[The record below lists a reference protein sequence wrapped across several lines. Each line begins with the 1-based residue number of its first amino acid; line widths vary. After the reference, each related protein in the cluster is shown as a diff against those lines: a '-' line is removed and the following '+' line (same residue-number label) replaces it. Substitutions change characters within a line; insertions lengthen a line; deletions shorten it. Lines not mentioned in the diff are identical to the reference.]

1 MHPPLAADESGD
13 TQCTWYNKGTGALV
27 ATRKVEGPNKRLYR
41 TSFGDD
47 GTIVS
52 KPVTDGTRHVGLPI
66 LSPDQKHV
74 AFSQG
79 DDAGDSDS
87 RLFVVDISG
96 EDPTVPT
103 ELNGPVVAGG
113 AIPDDSGAITFRWA
127 PDSKHAAYTASAV
140 DAGKRDAF
148 LVDITE
154 PGKATRLNEELPSES
169 SKVASVVFSPD
180 GAWIALLGDLETA
193 GVSEIFLVPLVN
205 GVPGEPQRANDAMVA
220 GEFVRPT
227 LAWSP
232 DGRYL
237 AYVIE
242 DELGVTRARLVELTG
257 GDVGTPVPVG
267 DIGDRVSNLRFLS
280 AGF

>member
-1 MHPPLAADESGD
+1 
-13 TQCTWYNKGTGALV
+13 
-27 ATRKVEGPNKRLYR
+27 
-41 TSFGDD
+41 
-47 GTIVS
+47 
-52 KPVTDGTRHVGLPI
+52 VTDGTRHVGLPI

-79 DDAGDSDS
+79 EDSEDSES

-96 EDPTVPT
+96 DDPSTPA
-103 ELNGPVVAGG
+103 ELNGPVVSGG

-127 PDSKHAAYTASAV
+127 PDSKHAAYTASAD

-148 LVDITE
+148 LVDITQ

-193 GVSEIFLVPLVN
+193 GISELFLVPLID
-205 GVPGEPQRANDAMVA
+205 GEPGEPQKANDAMVV

-242 DELGVTRARLVELTG
+242 DELGVTRARLVELTN

-267 DIGDRVSNLRFLS
+267 GADDHVSNLRFLS